1 MNFTVPKLKALYIVI
16 IGVVLAAMVAAGF
29 WFLRLEK
36 LLKVNKDLQA
46 SVDQLML
53 DGSAANAAKARQA
66 VADAAV
72 FVARQKKQWTAV
84 EDRYFRVGP
93 ARQPLNLK
101 DLLAANSQ
109 MSLEYSQIL
118 GPTIRAWIE
127 STGNKLVSSVG
138 IPSVTAN
145 PNDINKMPIIV
156 ALNGVR
162 VQGTFKS
169 VMNLLRSTRSAKRLI
184 LISGV
189 GISATAS
196 EVTLAQLRRKSNDSV
211 YADLDLLVYYFPR
224 NYSANNKF
232 EMPGGDT
239 ATGGGIGGPMPGG
252 PSLGPRSGMP
262 GMPGGPMPAGA
273 MPGGPSPL
281 PAGAPAAPAG

>member
-16 IGVVLAAMVAAGF
+16 IGVVLAVMVAAGF

-46 SVDQLML
+46 SVDQLMV

-66 VADAAV
+66 VADANV
-72 FVARQKKQWTAV
+72 FVARQKKLWAAV
-84 EDRYFRVGP
+84 EDRYFRAGP
-93 ARQPLNLK
+93 SKQPINLK

-109 MSLEYSQIL
+109 MSLEYSQVL

-145 PNDINKMPIIV
+145 PNDLNKMPIIV

-189 GISATAS
+189 GVSATAS
-196 EVTLAQLRRKSNDSV
+196 EVTLAQLRRRTNDSV
-211 YADLDLLVYYFPR
+211 VADLDLLVYYFPR
-224 NYSANNKF
+224 NYSASNKF

-262 GMPGGPMPAGA
+262 GMPGGPMP
-273 MPGGPSPL
+273 GGPSPL
-281 PAGAPAAPAG
+281 PAGAAPAAPAG